1 MSAMPPKNR
10 PVGVSRLET
19 LLIDQSVKGRRA
31 MRVPEAPVAQP
42 IDRLIPAKFLRQ
54 RKPRL
59 PEVTEFQVVRH
70 FTRLSTLNYSIDAN
84 FYPLGSCTM
93 KYNPKVNDAMANL
106 PGFRQAHPL
115 APESTVQGLLEAM
128 YNLEQWLVKMSGFA
142 HFTLHPAA
150 GAHGEFTG
158 ILVAQAYHRAKGRL
172 NKTKVIV
179 PDSAHGTNP
188 ASAALAHLTVVT
200 VKSQANGHIDMA
212 DFRAKLDDDVALVM
226 LTLPNTLG
234 LFEEEIEA
242 ITRESHAKGALV
254 YLDGANFNAL
264 AGLIRPGDLGFDIC
278 HINLH
283 KTFSTPHGGGGPGAG
298 PVGVTKEL
306 EPFLP
311 VPRVVKDGD
320 TYRVRDSKHHYP
332 QSIGQL
338 RSFFGNT
345 GILIRAYTYMLSLG
359 EDGVK
364 EMSRRAIIN
373 ANYVRVRLKD
383 VFHAVS
389 NEPCMHEAVFS
400 GTPILEHGVKTL
412 DLAKRLLDYGYYAP
426 TIYFP
431 LIVPEALMIEPTE
444 TETPETLEAFCATVE
459 EIVREIKD
467 NPAVVKEAPHT
478 TPVRRLD
485 EVKAAREPMLRWTT
499 ANEPAVYGGRS
510 TERAARA

>member
-1 MSAMPPKNR
+1 MNKQ
-10 PVGVSRLET
+10 EQ

-31 MRVPEAPVAQP
+31 ARIPASPVSQP
-42 IDRLIPAKFLRQ
+42 IDKLIPANLLRKT
-54 RKPRL
+54 KPHL

-70 FTRLSTLNYSIDAN
+70 FTRLSHLNFSIDAN

-93 KYNPKVNDAMANL
+93 KYNPKTNDAIAAL
-106 PGFRQAHPL
+106 PGFRQSHPL
-115 APESTVQGLLEAM
+115 APDTVNQGILELLF
-128 YNLEQWLVKMSGFA
+128 NLEHWLCKMAGMDA
-142 HFTLHPAA
+142 FTLHPAA
-150 GAHGEFTG
+150 GAHGEFCG
-158 ILVAQAYHRAKGRL
+158 ILVALAYHRSKGHK
-172 NKTKVIV
+172 KTTVLV

-188 ASAALAHLTVVT
+188 ASAAAAGLNVVV
-200 VKSQANGHIDMA
+200 VKSQSNGHIDMM
-212 DFRAKLDDDVALVM
+212 DFRSKLNDDVALVM
-226 LTLPNTLG
+226 MTLPNTLG
-234 LFEEEIEA
+234 LFEEETEA
-242 ITRESHAKGALV
+242 LTREAHAKGALV

-298 PVGVTKEL
+298 PVGVKKAL

-311 VPRVVKDGD
+311 VPRVIKENGVFHL
-320 TYRVRDSKHHYP
+320 RDSKHQFP

-338 RSFFGNT
+338 RSFVGNT
-345 GILIRAYTYMLSLG
+345 GILVRAYTYMLALG

-364 EMSRRAIIN
+364 EMSRRAILN
-373 ANYVRVRLKD
+373 ANYIRVRLSNLFK
-383 VFHAVS
+383 AVL

-400 GTPILEHGVKTL
+400 GSPLAEFGVKTL

-444 TETPETLEAFCATVE
+444 TETPETLDDFCRTVE
-459 EIVREIKD
+459 KIIDEAKTD
-467 NPAVVKEAPHT
+467 PQLVKTAPHT

-485 EVKAAREPMLRWTT
+485 EVKAAREPIVKWDGW
-499 ANEPAVYGGRS
+499 NEPTKFNADVRNPQLS
-510 TERAARA
+510 DR

>member
-1 MSAMPPKNR
+1 MRIPPTSVAR
-10 PVGVSRLET
+10 PLNQMIPSRYL
-19 LLIDQSVKGRRA
+19 RR
-31 MRVPEAPVAQP
+31 
-42 IDRLIPAKFLRQ
+42 

-70 FTRLSTLNYSIDAN
+70 FTRLSRLNFSIDTN

-93 KYNPKVNDAMANL
+93 KYNPKVNDAMAAV

-115 APESTVQGLLEAM
+115 SPDSAVQGTLELLF
-128 YNLEQWLVKMSGFA
+128 NLEQWLCKMSGFDA
-142 HFTLHPAA
+142 FTLHPAA
-150 GAHGEFTG
+150 GAHGEFAG
-158 ILVAQAYHRAKGRL
+158 ILIAQAYHRSKGEKRTTVL
-172 NKTKVIV
+172 V

-188 ASAALAHLTVVT
+188 ASAALAGLSVLQ
-200 VKSQANGHIDMA
+200 VKGKANGHIDMD
-212 DFRAKLDDDVALVM
+212 DFRAKLDQNVALVM
-226 LTLPNTLG
+226 ITLPNTLG
-234 LFEEEIEA
+234 LFEEEIETIA
-242 ITRESHAKGALV
+242 RETHAKGALL

-298 PVGVTKEL
+298 PVGVKKNL

-311 VPRVVKDGD
+311 VPRVIKEDGAF
-320 TYRVRDSKHHYP
+320 RLRDSKHQFP
-332 QSIGQL
+332 RSIGQL

-345 GILIRAYTYMLSLG
+345 GILVRAYTYMLALG

-364 EMSRRAIIN
+364 EMSRRAILN
-373 ANYVRVRLKD
+373 ANYVRVRLANLLKP
-383 VFHAVS
+383 VS
-389 NEPCMHEAVFS
+389 PEPCMHEAVFS
-400 GTPILEHGVKTL
+400 GTPLAQYGLKTL

-444 TETPETLEAFCATVE
+444 TETPETLKEFCDTIETIMTEART
-459 EIVREIKD
+459 
-467 NPAVVKEAPHT
+467 NPDLVKNAPHT

-485 EVKAAREPMLRWTT
+485 EVRAAREPVLKWDGW
-499 ANEPAVYGGRS
+499 NEPLTW
-510 TERAARA
+510 TETPDSSPARR

>member
-1 MSAMPPKNR
+1 MSPTS
-10 PVGVSRLET
+10 SRLES

-31 MRVPEAPVAQP
+31 ARIPASPVSQP
-42 IDRLIPAKFLRQ
+42 IEKLIPKSLLRKK
-54 RKPRL
+54 KPHL

-70 FTRLSTLNYSIDAN
+70 FTRLSHLNFSIDAN

-93 KYNPKVNDAMANL
+93 KYNPKLNETIVGL

-115 APESTVQGLLEAM
+115 SPDAAIQGSLELF
-128 YNLEQWLVKMSGFA
+128 YRLEQWLCKVSGFDA
-142 HFTLHPAA
+142 FTLHPAA

-158 ILVAQAYHRAKGRL
+158 ILIAQAYHRAKGRKRNTVL
-172 NKTKVIV
+172 V

-188 ASAALAHLTVVT
+188 ASAALAGLNVVQ
-200 VKSQANGHIDMA
+200 VKSLSTGHIDMA
-212 DFRAKLDDDVALVM
+212 DFRSKLTDDVSLVM

-234 LFEEEIEA
+234 LFEEDVETLA
-242 ITRESHAKGALV
+242 RETHAKGALL

-298 PVGVTKEL
+298 PVGVKKEL

-311 VPRVVKDGD
+311 VPRVIKTGE
-320 TYRVRDSKHHYP
+320 TYQLRDSKHQFP

-338 RSFFGNT
+338 RSFFGNS
-345 GILIRAYTYMLSLG
+345 GILVRAYTYMLAMG
-359 EDGVK
+359 EDGIK
-364 EMSRRAIIN
+364 EMSRRAILN
-373 ANYVRVRLKD
+373 ANYIRKRLSG
-383 VFHAVS
+383 VFHAVAD
-389 NEPCMHEAVFS
+389 EPCMHEAVFS

-412 DLAKRLLDYGYYAP
+412 DIAKRLLDYGYYAP

-431 LIVPEALMIEPTE
+431 LIVPEAMMIEPTE
-444 TETPETLEAFCATVE
+444 TETPETLDDFCTVIE
-459 EIVREIKD
+459 KIITEIKT
-467 NPAVVKEAPHT
+467 NPELVKHAPHT

-485 EVKAAREPMLRWTT
+485 EVKAAREPVLKW
-499 ANEPAVYGGRS
+499 AGWDEPVSAS
-510 TERAARA
+510 SASPNPSQTRA